1 MKKKI
6 FSFFFLFLAT
16 IGLTSLVSCG
26 EDSTADNSRLVIGM
40 ECGYQPFNWTVQK
53 ASEYTLPIDGT
64 NEFADGY
71 DIQIAKYLSE
81 DLDREVIIKR
91 TVWDSLITDLNAGN
105 INMVLAGMS
114 STAERREQIDF
125 TDPYLTS
132 DLAFLIQKEN
142 IPEGNSAENPLSYE
156 DVLRLFE
163 GESLICQRGV
173 VGDELIETYFSSVD
187 ESIQHNDPANTYPL
201 AAMDVD
207 QGISFAMPA
216 EVPVCEAM
224 VNISPNNLGI
234 LYVDQS
240 FISDVDKEGLSV
252 SIGIKKGNDELRE
265 DLNASLAKLS
275 NEERGKM
282 MGEAAQRSAQSDDGS
297 GETTVS
303 EQNIWTLFIN
313 NFELIGAGIVDT
325 IILAVFG
332 TGIGLILGIFIAYG
346 KNLKIKDTDKFL
358 VKSGKGI
365 LIGLANI
372 YSTVLRGTPM
382 MVQALIFKYGCQA
395 IGLNWGNIN
404 FGGDI
409 SNFFNGWFIAGLIVI
424 TLNTAAYMGEIVRSG
439 LNGIDKGQ
447 IEGARSLGMSSTRTS
462 ITIILPQALKN
473 ALPTIGNELIVNIKD
488 SSVLNVIAVTELYYR
503 MMNIASTTFA
513 FLDAYFIL
521 AIIYL
526 VLTLIATGALKL
538 IEKKLDG
545 VKFSF
550 NPFRWA
556 RKKEVF

>member
-1 MKKKI
+1 MKSKFLGFFALI
-6 FSFFFLFLAT
+6 ISLFSLSFL
-16 IGLTSLVSCG
+16 SSCG
-26 EDSTADNSRLVIGM
+26 EATVDNSRLVIGM
-40 ECGYQPFNWTVQK
+40 ECGYQPFNWTVSS

-64 NEFADGY
+64 NEYADGY

-81 DLDREVIIKR
+81 DLGKEVVIKR
-91 TVWDSLITDLNAGN
+91 IVWDSLITDLNAGN

-142 IPEGNSAENPLSYE
+142 IPEGNSEENPLSY
-156 DVLRLFE
+156 DDLLALFS

-187 ESIQHNDPANTYPL
+187 ETIQHNDPANTYPL

-207 QGISFAMPA
+207 QGVSFAMPA
-216 EVPVCEAM
+216 ELPVCEAM
-224 VNISPNNLGI
+224 VNISPDNLGI
-234 LYVDQS
+234 LYVEQS

-252 SIGIKKGNDELRE
+252 SIGVKKGNDELRE
-265 DLNASLAKLS
+265 EINASLAKLS
-275 NEERGKM
+275 NEKRGQM
-282 MGEAAQRSAQSDDGS
+282 MGEAAQRSATTDDS
-297 GETTVS
+297 GETTTS
-303 EQNIWTLFIN
+303 SQNIWTLFTE
-313 NFELIGAGIVDT
+313 NFALIGAGIVDT

-332 TGIGLILGIFIAYG
+332 TGVGLILGIFIAYG
-346 KNLKIKDTDKFL
+346 KNWKAKESDKEWLKWIKRG
-358 VKSGKGI
+358 VV
-365 LIGLANI
+365 GLANL
-372 YSTVLRGTPM
+372 YSTILRGTPM

-395 IGLNWGNIN
+395 IGLNWGNIYFQGEIAN
-404 FGGDI
+404 Y
-409 SNFFNGWFIAGLIVI
+409 FNGWFIAGLIVI

-439 LNGIDKGQ
+439 LNGVDIGQ
-447 IEGARSLGMSSTRTS
+447 VEGARSLGMSSTRTS

-513 FLDAYFIL
+513 FLEAYIIL
-521 AIIYL
+521 ALVYL
-526 VLTLIATGALKL
+526 VLTLIASAILKL

-545 VKFSF
+545 VKFSL